1 MTLNLNIDKLAGPG
15 RLPAR
20 LDVEYVRDLNDADLA
35 ILATSPLGSQP
46 PAIKR
51 LTDRHHSLARL
62 LAAGTP
68 ETEAALILN
77 YDISRVSILKN
88 SPAFQELLALYRGE
102 VNREFATVLDHMAG
116 ISRDAL
122 VILRDRLEENED
134 RFSNNELMKIA
145 ADFSDRS
152 INADLDTARLPT
164 VIELVAPASA
174 SSSLSDDGATSGEAE
189 A

>member
-20 LDVEYVRDLNDADLA
+20 IEVEFVRDITEADLE
-35 ILATSPLGSQP
+35 LMATTPLGVAP

-51 LTDRHHSLARL
+51 LTDRHHALARL

-68 ETEAALILN
+68 ESEAALILN

-145 ADFSDRS
+145 TDFTDRTV
-152 INADLDTARLPT
+152 NKDLDTARLPT
-164 VIELVAPASA
+164 VIELVAPEAHT
-174 SSSLSDDGATSGEAE
+174 SLNLRTAAEGEAD
-189 A
+189 

>member
-1 MTLNLNIDKLAGPG
+1 MLNLNIDKLAGPG
-15 RLPAR
+15 RLPSR
-20 LDVEYVRDLNDADLA
+20 LEVSYVRDLNEADFALMA
-35 ILATSPLGSQP
+35 ETPLGSTP

-51 LTDRHHSLARL
+51 LTDRHHALARL

-68 ETEAALILN
+68 EGEAALILN
-77 YDISRVSILKN
+77 YDLSRVSILKN

-122 VILRDRLEENED
+122 VILRDRLEDNED

-145 ADFSDRS
+145 TDFTDRTV
-152 INADLDTARLPT
+152 NKDLDTARLPT
-164 VIELVAPASA
+164 VIELVAPEV
-174 SSSLSDDGATSGEAE
+174 SSSQGKSGATAGEADS
-189 A
+189 